1 MRIDPIPT
9 QGDDL
14 KSLLEENLKYAKA
27 IYASTEKTRRYIL
40 WGQIFG
46 FIKIFVIIVPLLV
59 GFWYL
64 KPYLMQASEAY
75 QQLLGD
81 GIGTN
86 ALPGTNSLN
95 LPAWLQKQLQDSG
108 QLKNLNK

>member
-14 KSLLEENLKYAKA
+14 KSLLEENLKYSKA
-27 IYASTEKTRRYIL
+27 IYASTEKMRRYIL

-46 FIKIFVIIVPLLV
+46 FIKIFVIIVPLVV

-64 KPYLMQASEAY
+64 KPYLLQASEAY

-81 GIGTN
+81 GVGASTLNGTGSLI
-86 ALPGTNSLN
+86 LPE
-95 LPAWLQKQLQDSG
+95 WLKQLQNSG
-108 QLKNLNK
+108 QLKNLPK

>member
-14 KSLLEENLKYAKA
+14 KSLLEENLKYSKA
-27 IYASTEKTRRYIL
+27 IYASTEKMRRYIL

-46 FIKIFVIIVPLLV
+46 FIKIFVIIVPLVV

-75 QQLLGD
+75 QGLLGE
-81 GIGTN
+81 GIGTS
-86 ALPGTNSLN
+86 ALNGTNGLN
-95 LPAWLQKQLQDSG
+95 LPAWLQQLQNSG